1 MAESFPYLKLPLRKG
16 EAPGD
21 YMERYRLR
29 LSAELER
36 PVTWSEIA
44 KRLGIPVNT
53 VLANKDGRPVQ
64 DFGNIYKYATFFGP
78 EILRAYGVSLRQL
91 AYILRQ
97 AEDDPEVQAVLDEME
112 QDAGRRSEAPD
123 NAVRQAA

>member
-1 MAESFPYLKLPLRKG
+1 MAESFPRLKLPLRHG

-21 YMERYRLR
+21 YMERYRLQ
-29 LSAELER
+29 LSAKMER
-36 PVTWSEIA
+36 TVTWSEIA

-53 VLANKDGRPVQ
+53 VLANKEGRPVQ
-64 DFGNIYKYATFFGP
+64 DFANIYKYATFFGP
-78 EILRAYGVSLRQL
+78 EYLRACGVSLSQL

-112 QDAGRRSEAPD
+112 QDASLQAEAPD
-123 NAVRQAA
+123 NAVRQTA